1 MNRRAVSSD
10 QAPKALGPCSQ
21 AIVAGG
27 LVFCSG
33 MAGTDPAS
41 GTIPRGSKPRP
52 SGRCSALP
60 PCSSPPGRPWRT
72 SSRRR
77 SSTPTPRT
85 SAGST
90 RSTPGTCPILR
101 PPGLPRAD
109 VRLPLGLLVPIEAM
123 AVLPGASASLGG
135 GRDGAGHRSS
145 PALSRRREAGQR
157 RTPTASLLLATSAPV
172 AVPERPGVR
181 ASAGRTPVLKRP
193 SMLPIAMRPH
203 ARRSVTAQCSFCE
216 GSAVWRRRIWR
227 MCCAALDL
235 RMNAPRALG
244 PEPAEPRDPEAPT
257 RLRAALTSPR
267 SRGWRP
273 RPDHRLR
280 R

>member
-60 PCSSPPGRPWRT
+60 PCSSPPGRRWRT

-90 RSTPGTCPILR
+90 RSTPGICPILR

-109 VRLPLGLLVPIEAM
+109 VRLPLGLLVSIEAM
-123 AVLPGASASLGG
+123 AVLPGASALLGG
-135 GRDGAGHRSS
+135 VRDGAGHRSS

-203 ARRSVTAQCSFCE
+203 ARRSVTAQCSFYE
-216 GSAVWRRRIWR
+216 RLSGLAVSSGRFKTIHGWVRISSGVIVGRCCCCRRHWRIG
-227 MCCAALDL
+227 L
-235 RMNAPRALG
+235 RMIIWFGRFWG
-244 PEPAEPRDPEAPT
+244 
-257 RLRAALTSPR
+257 RLIR
-267 SRGWRP
+267 
-273 RPDHRLR
+273 
-280 R
+280 

>member
-10 QAPKALGPCSQ
+10 QAPKALGPYSQ

-33 MAGTDPAS
+33 MAGIDPAS
-41 GTIPRGSKPRP
+41 GTIPEVSKPRP

-135 GRDGAGHRSS
+135 VRDGAGHRSS
-145 PALSRRREAGQR
+145 PAPSRRREAGQR

-172 AVPERPGVR
+172 AAPERPGVR

-203 ARRSVTAQCSFCE
+203 ARRSVAVLLLRRFSRLASPDLAHVLCCLGSPDECSASSWARTGRTA
-216 GSAVWRRRIWR
+216 R
-227 MCCAALDL
+227 
-235 RMNAPRALG
+235 
-244 PEPAEPRDPEAPT
+244 
-257 RLRAALTSPR
+257 PR
-267 SRGWRP
+267 STHTPQSSIEITPLAWMETTP
-273 RPDHRLR
+273 
-280 R
+280 